1 MAGSKTCLKGLLS
14 AVKKK
19 LKLNRFCRSD
29 VVELMSQVK
38 ELISDHEILT
48 SKAFQSKDID
58 EARLVVAKM
67 QYFVNI
73 KDQLVKKE
81 TDMGII
87 H

>member
-1 MAGSKTCLKGLLS
+1 MKGLLS